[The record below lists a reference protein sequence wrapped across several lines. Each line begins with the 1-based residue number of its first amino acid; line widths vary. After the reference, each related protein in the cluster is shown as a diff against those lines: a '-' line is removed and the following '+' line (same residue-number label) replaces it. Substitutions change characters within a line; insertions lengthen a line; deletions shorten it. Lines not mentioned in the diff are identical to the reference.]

1 MKRKTLALPLIGAA
15 FLLGSC
21 GGTTTSSLPSSSA
34 AEETGSSSSQGE
46 IPGSSSSSES
56 SSSSSSSS
64 VSEPPLPATAIDEA
78 YLATLASSSFEGKG
92 TLTSYGVTTNI
103 EIFLGP
109 SSLDFYDYDEYGIYY
124 ASDLYRKDEDG
135 TTTAY
140 MRDVDNKILS
150 SPLYVN
156 ESQTVEAPWDTYFYN
171 PFGKLEAA
179 DLTLGENGYAVSAAK
194 VQAFSIPLMH
204 YAVGTFDTATVARL
218 GDTLSITLGAT
229 DERGDPM
236 EMKLELAVTTG
247 DREVPAPFETEAYHD
262 AIGKA
267 LDTWT
272 LALSGPSDTTGFV
285 YEKTMTPLGRDDIE
299 VAHSRSTVTYNAT
312 LFANDGGITSI
323 NDWGYALYDDGK
335 YYEFEIVDG
344 EPVRG
349 EAYDGEYY
357 PMPFPN
363 IVAPEMFV
371 PTDEEGTYVYRDG
384 PSSLSAASLFL
395 EDESVVAFLAYYG
408 SVKDL
413 TIHLD
418 EAGKVDNFAYTTRM
432 FDTAGTFYSERVS
445 VDIVDFDTATIDYT
459 FTIPTVPMPE
469 AMKNTWTGVDTYTL
483 DAYTLVIGDDGITLN
498 GEAAELLGLT
508 VDDWGA
514 YHGTLKVGAASYDL
528 TYMPADS
535 YGPEQINLSNDDV
548 YVNLK
553 IEAPVAMP
561 AEIVGSWEGN
571 DEGTGDPYKVVVTED
586 GKITINGVEAVLGA
600 WEETVAPAGGYRVEA
615 TVGENVYLLTYRPG
629 TGTFRLT
636 DETGALYVDL
646 QKAVEEPVE
655 PAIDPKYVGT
665 WTGVDEYSGL
675 SHTLVINADATATL
689 DGKAFEEPL
698 EFRQVF
704 INMKATTTLEGLEY
718 TLEYSEVNGTI
729 RLYDENY
736 DIDVV
741 LTLQETPEAAPTFE
755 FPEEFVGVWKTSDGA
770 HTLEFTAEGTII
782 YDGKGAEAFVS
793 LGLEEYTLTVEGVD
807 YTMAYYSYTE
817 EPTIMVGTPDGD
829 WLMFYR
835 EA

>member
-1 MKRKTLALPLIGAA
+1 MKKIIGLALASLGVLLLTACSPVGITGSAESESTIAAAVEPIGDDSHNPLDMLEFTLPDEISACRDSNSQETFWRNEEQVGGIFLLEHGNEVFDDILNYQETVSPLILDAMEKMGKPR
-15 FLLGSC
+15 FEWYVSN
-21 GGTTTSSLPSSSA
+21 SSFYGIMETNMGIEKEEYIAYVVRGYSACYVVWFDRNQVSSDEEISIMQSLSSDDITEELNTISSQAYADAVAESMAKNEYQFEITLPSNIKS
-34 AEETGSSSSQGE
+34 EEQTEEGGAVITEGE
-46 IPGSSSSSES
+46 SHGMKLMSTRIAPE
-56 SSSSSSSS
+56 
-64 VSEPPLPATAIDEA
+64 
-78 YLATLASSSFEGKG
+78 
-92 TLTSYGVTTNI
+92 
-103 EIFLGP
+103 
-109 SSLDFYDYDEYGIYY
+109 DYDEYGIYY

-171 PFGKLEAA
+171 PFGKLEVA

-272 LALSGPSDTTGFV
+272 LALSGPNDPTGFV

-312 LFANDGGITSI
+312 LFANDGGITSA

-395 EDESVVAFLAYYG
+395 EDESVVAFLA
-408 SVKDL
+408 
-413 TIHLD
+413 
-418 EAGKVDNFAYTTRM
+418 
-432 FDTAGTFYSERVS
+432 
-445 VDIVDFDTATIDYT
+445 
-459 FTIPTVPMPE
+459 
-469 AMKNTWTGVDTYTL
+469 
-483 DAYTLVIGDDGITLN
+483 
-498 GEAAELLGLT
+498 
-508 VDDWGA
+508 
-514 YHGTLKVGAASYDL
+514 
-528 TYMPADS
+528 
-535 YGPEQINLSNDDV
+535 
-548 YVNLK
+548 
-553 IEAPVAMP
+553 
-561 AEIVGSWEGN
+561 
-571 DEGTGDPYKVVVTED
+571 
-586 GKITINGVEAVLGA
+586 
-600 WEETVAPAGGYRVEA
+600 
-615 TVGENVYLLTYRPG
+615 
-629 TGTFRLT
+629 
-636 DETGALYVDL
+636 
-646 QKAVEEPVE
+646 
-655 PAIDPKYVGT
+655 
-665 WTGVDEYSGL
+665 
-675 SHTLVINADATATL
+675 
-689 DGKAFEEPL
+689 
-698 EFRQVF
+698 
-704 INMKATTTLEGLEY
+704 
-718 TLEYSEVNGTI
+718 
-729 RLYDENY
+729 
-736 DIDVV
+736 
-741 LTLQETPEAAPTFE
+741 
-755 FPEEFVGVWKTSDGA
+755 
-770 HTLEFTAEGTII
+770 
-782 YDGKGAEAFVS
+782 
-793 LGLEEYTLTVEGVD
+793 
-807 YTMAYYSYTE
+807 
-817 EPTIMVGTPDGD
+817 
-829 WLMFYR
+829 
-835 EA
+835 